1 MALNSSLVGTS
12 GESLAGE
19 IDTRWTMA
27 YAAALG
33 DSLPCYLDTASPA
46 GIVAHPLFP
55 VCFEWPVMVAMRA
68 TFDRSGLTPDEA
80 RRGVHASHDLIIH
93 RRIRPPA
100 RVQTRAT
107 VAGIERRKP
116 GAYQLTRLETV
127 DAAGA
132 PICTSWYGSI
142 YREVPVAG
150 PDRMAEAAP
159 APAVLREARRE
170 PLSEIP
176 IPVAASL
183 AHVYTECA
191 RIFNPIHTDAAV
203 AQQAGLSAIILHGT
217 ATLALAVSKIV
228 ATEARGDPLPVSR
241 IAGRFGAM
249 VMMPSQVMLRICAR
263 EPAYDGDRIFFEV
276 LNHQNRPAIR
286 DGLVVLAP
294 PNGEQRWKSGL
305 Q

>member
-1 MALNSSLVGTS
+1 MALNSALVGTS
-12 GESLAGE
+12 GESLAAE

-33 DSLPCYLDTASPA
+33 DSVPCYMDTASPG

-100 RVQTRAT
+100 HLQTRAT

-142 YREVPVAG
+142 YRDVAVAG

-159 APAVLREARRE
+159 APAFPPEKGRQ
-170 PLSEIP
+170 PISEIP
-176 IPVAASL
+176 IPVAAGL

-203 AQQAGLSAIILHGT
+203 AQQAGLPAIILHGT
-217 ATLALAVSKIV
+217 ATLALAVSRIV
-228 ATEARGDPLPVSR
+228 AAETRGDPMRVSR

-263 EPAYDGDRIFFEV
+263 EPAHDGERILFEV
-276 LNHQNRPAIR
+276 LNDQNRPAIR
-286 DGLVVLAP
+286 DGLVVLTPA
-294 PNGEQRWKSGL
+294 NGDQR
-305 Q
+305 